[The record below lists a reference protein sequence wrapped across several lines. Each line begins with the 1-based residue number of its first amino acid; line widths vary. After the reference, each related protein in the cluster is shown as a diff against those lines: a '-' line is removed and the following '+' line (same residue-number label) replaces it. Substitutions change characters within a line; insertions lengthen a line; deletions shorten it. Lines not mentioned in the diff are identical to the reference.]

1 MPGPDNQVEDLW
13 VLQEKTQQGRTIG
26 IFLAF
31 GGLLFYSLLTSTM
44 TAQIKVCNV

>member
-1 MPGPDNQVEDLW
+1 MAMQHQNKEAKDLY
-13 VLQEKTQQGRTIG
+13 VLQEKSRQGRTIG

-44 TAQIKVCNV
+44 TAQIKV

>member
-1 MPGPDNQVEDLW
+1 MTMQCRNKQAKDLC

-44 TAQIKVCNV
+44 TAQIKV